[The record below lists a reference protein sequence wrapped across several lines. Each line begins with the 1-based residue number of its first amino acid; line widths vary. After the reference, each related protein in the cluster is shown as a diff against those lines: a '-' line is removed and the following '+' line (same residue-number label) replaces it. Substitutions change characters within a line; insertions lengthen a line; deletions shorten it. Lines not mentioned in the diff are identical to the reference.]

1 MKATCEELTGTLQG
15 GSNPSS
21 QTNKWLCHH
30 RPLVCGSS
38 WCCCLMVRVLT
49 GFLWRAGEGSLDG
62 AAVRVVSAT
71 DAALV
76 LHLVGADLPV
86 AANFL
91 STVTR
96 HRGRC
101 LHLWN
106 FFFINGWLGY
116 FFFSRSYSIFKTVVE
131 RRKWQF
137 SHSLI
142 YHFWA
147 GSWLHCFLNHL
158 LPNYSKYHK
167 CAWWKFK

>member
-15 GSNPSS
+15 ESNPSS

-30 RPLVCGSS
+30 RPLVFRSS

-49 GFLWRAGEGSLDG
+49 GFLWRAGEGTLDG

-91 STVTR
+91 IRVTR

-106 FFFINGWLGY
+106 FFFFNGWLGFV
-116 FFFSRSYSIFKTVVE
+116 FFQGVILFLRLLLRGGNDNLAIASFM
-131 RRKWQF
+131 
-137 SHSLI
+137 
-142 YHFWA
+142 
-147 GSWLHCFLNHL
+147 LHCFLNHL
-158 LPNYSKYHK
+158 LPNYSKCHK